1 MLRPPAGAG
10 STFAMQATAS
20 SPVYRRNLLR
30 ALLTVLMWL
39 IVGCVSLDDVAQ
51 LRKLADW
58 AQQTL
63 PAVVADIPASCQ
75 RRNVFLNDIPAG
87 ERPPSLQPED
97 CKPYQDV
104 ADSLTKDQNVLIA
117 YFDALGA
124 LASNTPLSYAK
135 TIDTDV
141 TTIAKLPNL
150 SKNTI
155 AASTASQKIARVFA
169 DVATRSYRERK
180 VNSIIERTDEAVQQ
194 LTTAL
199 KNVITTDY
207 MGILSNEADSVDAY
221 YQSPMAAARGSERL
235 ALITVQRQ
243 YHGDAAVLETRRAR
257 SVAYGQV
264 MDSLASLHG
273 KLKMEVK
280 KKASLRQIAQEIGP
294 DVSDL
299 KDAISQ
305 LQTGLK

>member
-1 MLRPPAGAG
+1 
-10 STFAMQATAS
+10 MQATAS
-20 SPVYRRNLLR
+20 SPAYRRNLLR

-39 IVGCVSLDDVAQ
+39 IASCVSLDDVAQ

-75 RRNVFLNDIPAG
+75 RRNVFLNDIPAE

-124 LASNTPLSYAK
+124 LASNAPLSYAK
-135 TIDTDV
+135 TIDTNV
-141 TTIAKLPNL
+141 ATIAKLPNL

-155 AASTASQKIARVFA
+155 AASTAAQKIAGVFA

-207 MGILSNEADSVDAY
+207 MGILSNEAVSVEAY
-221 YQSPMAAARGSERL
+221 YKSPMAAARGSERL
-235 ALITVQRQ
+235 ALISVQRQ
-243 YHGDAAVLETRRAR
+243 YHGDVAVLETRRAA

-273 KLKMEVK
+273 KLKKEVE

-294 DVSDL
+294 DVADL